1 MHKFI
6 RKRSYWAFLPVLVL
20 LRVAIPVDANATT
33 DWLVPWEE
41 DEPVEEAVLPEGD
54 YDSGW
59 ATELAKTAC
68 TVMKEGK
75 PFTASIIFATASHAV
90 DYNDQLTIHGDT
102 ADMEILSLEIGNAIV
117 SECRTTAVN
126 AFDAESIPVSQ
137 QVYFKQ

>member
-1 MHKFI
+1 MKFI
-6 RKRSYWAFLPVLVL
+6 RKRNYWAFLPIFVL
-20 LRVAIPVDANATT
+20 LRVALPVNADAGY
-33 DWLVPWEE
+33 DWMTPWEE
-41 DEPVEEAVLPEGD
+41 EPTEEVTEAPQGEAD
-54 YDSGW
+54 PTW

-68 TVMKEGK
+68 KVMCEGTG
-75 PFTASIIFATASHAV
+75 FTASIIFATASHAV
-90 DYNDQLTIHGDT
+90 DYNDQLVIQGDT